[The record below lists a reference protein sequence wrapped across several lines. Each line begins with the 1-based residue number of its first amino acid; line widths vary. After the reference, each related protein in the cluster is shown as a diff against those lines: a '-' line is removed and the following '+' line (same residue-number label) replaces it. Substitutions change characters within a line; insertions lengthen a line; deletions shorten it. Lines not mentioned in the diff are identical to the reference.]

1 MENPENNNQQRAT
14 RRERSRETTQQEG
27 PAYLGASKQAISKEA
42 DFKQDNGPAVS
53 MTVVGETVT
62 FTQHFHF

>member
-1 MENPENNNQQRAT
+1 MENADARQESS
-14 RRERSRETTQQEG
+14 RRRDSSRSKERSEG
-27 PAYLGASKQAISKEA
+27 SSYKDVATKAVYKEA
-42 DFKQDNGPAVS
+42 DIKEASGPAVS